1 MKKIF
6 LAKKGKRI
14 LARVID
20 VLISLII
27 TLAVFLIFVLPNT
40 LDTVTIKSNGEEIT
54 RLYKETGLFVVD
66 DEGNYNANC
75 AFTNV
80 SKLDD
85 LYTLTNKFNGETY
98 TVSLTESL
106 YIFYTTKFTDFGNE
120 FNLTL
125 ETYNKEILKVGTE
138 ESNILSYDVSS
149 NRLILIDS
157 EKENVTIN
165 YFLKIYSNA
174 CKNVISNSKIN
185 ELTVKNQSIV
195 LGSLVYI
202 IPVLIIT
209 TFIFELLIPL
219 FSPCCETIGKHILKL
234 GVLSHEGY
242 RLKKGWLILR
252 WLCYVLVELILGVLT
267 FGATVLITYTMFLF
281 CKKRRCLHDFVAKT
295 CVIEKAG
302 SIYFANRK
310 EEEYYIKYYGE
321 DEDSD
326 A

>member
-6 LAKKGKRI
+6 LAKKSKRI

-20 VLISLII
+20 VLITLII
-27 TLAVFLIFVLPNT
+27 TAFIFLIFVLPNT
-40 LDTVTIKSNGEEIT
+40 LDTDKIKSNGKEIT
-54 RLYKETGLFVVD
+54 RLYKDTGLFVVD

-85 LYTLTNKFNGETY
+85 LYTLTNKFNGQTY

-106 YIFYTTKFTDFGNE
+106 YIFYTTKFVDFGNK

-125 ETYNKEILKVGTE
+125 ETYNKEILKVGSE
-138 ESNILSYDVSS
+138 ESNILSYDVVN
-149 NRLILIDS
+149 NRLTLIDS

-165 YFLKIYSNA
+165 YFVMIYSNA

-185 ELTVKNQSIV
+185 ELTVENQNIV

-202 IPVLIIT
+202 IPVLMIT

-219 FSPCCETIGKHILKL
+219 FSP
-234 GVLSHEGY
+234 
-242 RLKKGWLILR
+242 
-252 WLCYVLVELILGVLT
+252 
-267 FGATVLITYTMFLF
+267 
-281 CKKRRCLHDFVAKT
+281 
-295 CVIEKAG
+295 
-302 SIYFANRK
+302 
-310 EEEYYIKYYGE
+310 
-321 DEDSD
+321 
-326 A
+326 